1 VVGFRGTYHAMLG
14 RPCYTKFKAVSNY
27 TYLKLKRLGPVG
39 VITIGPTYR
48 HAYEC
53 DIKCVE
59 YIKAIVNSE
68 VLIADLENLAG
79 EVPDP
84 KKHADN
90 FESVEATKIVPLDPN
105 DSGKKVLWIGSQLKP
120 K

>member
-1 VVGFRGTYHAMLG
+1 
-14 RPCYTKFKAVSNY
+14 
-27 TYLKLKRLGPVG
+27 
-39 VITIGPTYR
+39 
-48 HAYEC
+48 
-53 DIKCVE
+53 
-59 YIKAIVNSE
+59 
-68 VLIADLENLAG
+68 LENLAG